1 MLAMAIKYSKNANQ
15 LKAVNKD
22 NEKLITIKKKLI
34 LILKNYKHHTYPNH
48 DNRND
53 VWQKRLTDQ

>member
-22 NEKLITIKKKLI
+22 NEKLITIKKLFIKKLTQI
-34 LILKNYKHHTYPNH
+34 MTIETMFGKK
-48 DNRND
+48 D
-53 VWQKRLTDQ
+53 